1 MYYTLDISKLQQSPP
16 TRGAWSLHSQI
27 CHLLGK
33 QRPLGKA
40 LSGSA
45 GVCGLCRR
53 YFTRHLDTSSFE
65 QGQKI
70 SIVIQTATYEHVYI
84 QCIYIYCI
92 SHTSM
97 YVCIYI
103 CHIYNIYILY
113 IIYIIHSLSLPLFI
127 TILAYFSAVDVTDV
141 TFLCFW
147 GCFTVLHLT
156 TVCTNTN
163 RT

>member
-84 QCIYIYCI
+84 QCIYILYI
-92 SHTSM
+92 TYKYVYI
-97 YVCIYI
+97 YVCVISIIY
-103 CHIYNIYILY
+103 IYILY
-113 IIYIIHSLSLPLFI
+113 MIYHSLSLSPPLYH
-127 TILAYFSAVDVTDV
+127 YFSI
-141 TFLCFW
+141 F
-147 GCFTVLHLT
+147 
-156 TVCTNTN
+156 
-163 RT
+163 